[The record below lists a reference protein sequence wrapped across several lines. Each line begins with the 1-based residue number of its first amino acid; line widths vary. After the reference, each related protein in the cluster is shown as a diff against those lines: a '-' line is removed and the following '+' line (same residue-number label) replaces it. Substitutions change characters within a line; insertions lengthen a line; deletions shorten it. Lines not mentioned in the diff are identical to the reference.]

1 MTPLDLLWAFVVIVF
16 WMAIAVGVPYGGLLV
31 YCFVANWIDDHRRER
46 RAEIERTLDRKQAEL
61 RATVLALAQALADE
75 RIAAD
80 HTSEQMV
87 ARAYLSSG
95 RVP

>member
-1 MTPLDLLWAFVVIVF
+1 MMPLDLLWVFIVAVF
-16 WMAIAVGVPYGGLLV
+16 WIAMAVGILYGGLLV
-31 YCFVANWIDDHRRER
+31 YCYVANWIDDRRHER

-87 ARAYLSSG
+87 ARAYLASG